1 MGWRA
6 MALLSLREA
15 AEQVGSS
22 KSTIFRYIK
31 SGRLSASRGDDG
43 AFQIDPA
50 ELSRVFPPWPF
61 PVERAGDAP
70 VERDGMAGR
79 DDLKSRNAALEE
91 KVRGL
96 EALLTEVRASRDRAE
111 ERLQQV
117 LVALP
122 PPPERRRAWW
132 PWRRSA

>member
-1 MGWRA
+1 

-15 AEQVGSS
+15 AERAGTS

-50 ELSRVFPPWPF
+50 ELTRVFAPRPSQG
-61 PVERAGDAP
+61 ERAGSVP
-70 VERDGMAGR
+70 MTHDGMAGW
-79 DDLKSRNAALEE
+79 DDLKSRNAALQA
-91 KVRGL
+91 KVEGL
-96 EALLTEVRASRDRAE
+96 EALLAEVRSSRDTAQEQLR
-111 ERLQQV
+111 QV
-117 LVALP
+117 LAALP
-122 PPPERRRAWW
+122 APQQRRSWW

>member
-1 MGWRA
+1 

-15 AEQVGSS
+15 AERAGSS

-50 ELSRVFPPWPF
+50 ELARVFTPQPSHK
-61 PVERAGDAP
+61 ERAGS
-70 VERDGMAGR
+70 VSMERDGMAVW

-96 EALLTEVRASRDRAE
+96 EALLAEVRSARDLAQEQNRQILAG
-111 ERLQQV
+111 L
-117 LVALP
+117 AAP
-122 PPPERRRAWW
+122 PARRSFW
-132 PWRRSA
+132 PWRKAG

>member
-1 MGWRA
+1 

-15 AEQVGSS
+15 AERAGSS

-50 ELSRVFPPWPF
+50 ELARVFAPQPSHR
-61 PVERAGDAP
+61 ERAGSVP
-70 VERDGMAGR
+70 LERDGMAGW
-79 DDLKSRNAALEE
+79 DDLKARNAALEE

-96 EALLTEVRASRDRAE
+96 EALLAEVRASRDATQDHLR
-111 ERLQQV
+111 QV
-117 LVALP
+117 LAALP
-122 PPPERRRAWW
+122 APIGPARRSWL
-132 PWRRSA
+132 PWRRSP